1 MVRRPRAPLAGT
13 TAFAVLTEA
22 NAPIPDDFKCDEGG
36 PATFLGSV
44 LEALGELGTFG
55 VLEITDHGE
64 PRLTLHTSQ
73 DRRYALTLPASDGPF
88 ELWATVEMSSDDG
101 NRRYEQLREREE
113 VLAQALHAPRLAWH
127 LNGDVGWIGLP
138 VALAFD
144 AGELD
149 TDLAQQAAEQIRMLV
164 FTVERICRALDER
177 AEARLRRRRDRSY
190 TAAVTTAAARPRR
203 AVRGTP

>member
-1 MVRRPRAPLAGT
+1 MVRRTRAPLAGA
-13 TAFAVLTEA
+13 TAFAVLTEQ
-22 NAPIPDDFKCDEGG
+22 PDPVPEAYLLHEGR
-36 PATFLGSV
+36 PARFLGDV
-44 LEALGELGTFG
+44 LAALGELGRFS

-73 DRRYALTLPASDGPF
+73 SRRYGLTLPASGGPF
-88 ELWATVEMSSDDG
+88 ELWATVELPAGDG

-127 LNGDVGWIGLP
+127 LNGTSGWIGLP
-138 VALAFD
+138 VALACD

-149 TDLAQQAAEQIRMLV
+149 ADLARHAAEQVRMLV

-177 AEARLRRRRDRSY
+177 AEARQRRRHERGHAAL
-190 TAAVTTAAARPRR
+190 AAVGPTRSRGGA
-203 AVRGTP
+203 RGTH